1 MRNASRNEEVPV
13 FWKPTPT
20 IKGEE
25 ARAMPAKVAF
35 GLTSEGHPPRDV
47 NDLRTQVEVRV
58 DENAELTAMINPYAM
73 KRFCSLWASALL
85 MAGAW
90 AQTSVVTFNLNMENE
105 NVSSAGVFLGGGV
118 MGDATAYQL
127 TDPDGDDVYSVD
139 VVLPNGTTGNYIF
152 LNGNCPDFSC
162 KENIAGQ
169 PCSDP
174 TNFDDRTL
182 PIVTGDMTLST
193 CFGECSSDGTCG
205 PPPASAVVTFE
216 VNMVNE
222 DVSPDGVYLG
232 GGVIGGPTQ
241 HQLMD
246 PDGDGMYSVDVTLPL
261 GLTGNYIFLN
271 GNCPDWLCKEN
282 ISGLPCSDPNNWD
295 DRTLP
300 AITEDMTIS
309 TCFGT
314 CSEDGY
320 CVPPPPSADV
330 TFRVDMN
337 EYPGAYGTVNLN
349 GSFNG
354 WCGPCVTMT
363 DDNGDG
369 VYEYTQELEQGLV
382 YEYKFT
388 VDGWTD
394 QEMFDEGMSCTST
407 IDGFT
412 NRTLEVTED
421 VVLPEV
427 CWAACGVCN
436 AEPVPGCTDAVACN
450 FDPNATEDDGSC
462 VFGEGPVLGYSVEDA
477 LCFGEAGVL
486 SLDKATMALLDDG
499 LIAVEVVGAG
509 ETLTAGDYVLV
520 ATDLQGCTS
529 ETPFTVGEPDALEVE
544 VTIVSEDT
552 GAGDGQAEA
561 TVVGGTPYY
570 VVVWNDMNGIEVNPD
585 SLSVG
590 LYTAIVTDAN
600 GCTTSASLTMTVSGI
615 DDVAALQGAVFP
627 VPVVDQLN
635 VQLAAPL
642 LGEATLTVRD
652 MQGRLVASTAMRPSQ
667 QHAVLFAAAWE
678 AGVYTVQIATEGA
691 RATWS
696 FVK

>member
-1 MRNASRNEEVPV
+1 MC
-13 FWKPTPT
+13 
-20 IKGEE
+20 I
-25 ARAMPAKVAF
+25 
-35 GLTSEGHPPRDV
+35 RD
-47 NDLRTQVEVRV
+47 R
-58 DENAELTAMINPYAM
+58 
-73 KRFCSLWASALL
+73 
-85 MAGAW
+85 
-90 AQTSVVTFNLNMENE
+90 
-105 NVSSAGVFLGGGV
+105 
-118 MGDATAYQL
+118 
-127 TDPDGDDVYSVD
+127 
-139 VVLPNGTTGNYIF
+139 
-152 LNGNCPDFSC
+152 
-162 KENIAGQ
+162 

-241 HQLMD
+241 HQLTD

-271 GNCPDWLCKEN
+271 GNCPDWSCKEN
-282 ISGLPCSDPNNWD
+282 IAGQPCSDPTNFD

-300 AITEDMTIS
+300 IVTEDMTIS

-314 CSEDGY
+314 WSEDGY

-436 AEPVPGCTDAVACN
+436 AEPVPGCTDAAACN

-462 VFGEGPVLGYSVEDA
+462 VFGEGPVLGYTVEDA

-486 SLDKATMALLDDG
+486 SLDEATMALLDDG
-499 LIAVEVVGAG
+499 LIAVEAVSYTHL
-509 ETLTAGDYVLV
+509 TL
-520 ATDLQGCTS
+520 
-529 ETPFTVGEPDALEVE
+529 P
-544 VTIVSEDT
+544 
-552 GAGDGQAEA
+552 
-561 TVVGGTPYY
+561 
-570 VVVWNDMNGIEVNPD
+570 
-585 SLSVG
+585 
-590 LYTAIVTDAN
+590 
-600 GCTTSASLTMTVSGI
+600 TT
-615 DDVAALQGAVFP
+615 
-627 VPVVDQLN
+627 
-635 VQLAAPL
+635 
-642 LGEATLTVRD
+642 
-652 MQGRLVASTAMRPSQ
+652 
-667 QHAVLFAAAWE
+667 
-678 AGVYTVQIATEGA
+678 
-691 RATWS
+691 
-696 FVK
+696 